1 MELFDA
7 ESKNRMDKARPLADR
22 LRPGI
27 LEEIVGQE
35 HLIAKGKLLWRAIKS
50 DNFTSIILFGPPG
63 CGKTALGLVI
73 ANTTKR
79 HFYYLNAVTAN
90 VKDIRKIVTEAKS
103 RLSDEGK
110 KTVLFIDEIH
120 RFNKAQQDALLPD
133 VERGVISVVGATV
146 MNPFFSVIPPLLS
159 RSLIFELKKLEKE
172 EIKKIIRKA
181 LEDKERGFGKIK
193 VEIIPGNIEFISRV
207 SGGDARKALN
217 ALEMAVLTTEP
228 KNGVVNITR
237 EVIEDSVQKKQVIYD
252 STGDGHYDTASAFI
266 KSMRGSDPDA
276 SVYWLAKMLYAGE
289 DPMFIARRM
298 VICASEDVGNADPM
312 ALVVAQAAADAV
324 NFVGMPEAKIIL
336 SQVAVYIA
344 VASKSNASYKAI
356 SAAWADIEK
365 GEVMEVPMHI
375 KDSSYKSA
383 KTIGRG
389 VEYKYP
395 HNFPG
400 NYVKQRYLPKDKRYY
415 YPSDN
420 GDEKQ
425 IAERLKNWRRKSK
438 D

>member
-1 MELFDA
+1 MELFDT
-7 ESKNRMDKARPLADR
+7 ESKNRLDKARPLADR
-22 LRPGI
+22 LRPGT
-27 LEEIVGQE
+27 LEEIVGQG
-35 HLIAKGKLLWRAIKS
+35 HVIAKGKLLWRAIKS
-50 DNFTSIILFGPPG
+50 DSFTSIILFGPPG
-63 CGKTALGLVI
+63 CGKTALGIVI

-79 HFYYLNAVTAN
+79 SFHCLNAVTAN
-90 VKDIRKIVTEAKS
+90 VKDIRKIVSEAKN

-172 EIKKIIRKA
+172 EIKKVIRKA
-181 LEDKERGFGKIK
+181 LEDKERGFGKMK
-193 VEIIPGNIEFISRV
+193 VEIEPGDIEFISQV

-228 KNGVVNITR
+228 KNGAVNITR
-237 EVIEDSVQKKQVIYD
+237 EIIEDSVQKKQVVYD

-266 KSMRGSDPDA
+266 KSMRGCDPDA

-289 DPMFIARRM
+289 DPMFITRRM

-336 SQVAVYIA
+336 SQAAVYIA
-344 VASKSNASYKAI
+344 AAPKSNASYKAI

-375 KDSSYKSA
+375 KDSSYKSS
-383 KTIGRG
+383 KKIGRG
-389 VEYKYP
+389 VDYKYP
-395 HNFPG
+395 HDFPG
-400 NYVKQRYLPKDKRYY
+400 NYVKQGYLPKDKRYY
-415 YPSDN
+415 HPSDN
-420 GDEKQ
+420 GEEKQ
-425 IAERLKNWRRKSK
+425 IAERLKNWRRESK